1 MTMEGGLSCQTNLQ
15 KSTRVFGRGPV
26 TQCLGEVCL
35 LHTSVLVCVLSV
47 CLFLW
52 EGVLYTL
59 YTCMFVV
66 SCVCKVC
73 VYKLVVNLVLQ
84 ETCLTHYIPTIDER
98 L

>member
-1 MTMEGGLSCQTNLQ
+1 MTIEGGLSCQTNLQ

-35 LHTSVLVCVLSV
+35 LHTSVLVCVFRCVSV
-47 CLFLW
+47 FV
-52 EGVLYTL
+52 GGA
-59 YTCMFVV
+59 CMFVV
-66 SCVCKVC
+66 SCVCNVC

-84 ETCLTHYIPTIDER
+84 ETCLTHYIPAIDER

>member
-35 LHTSVLVCVLSV
+35 LHTSVLVCELGV

-52 EGVLYTL
+52 V
-59 YTCMFVV
+59 
-66 SCVCKVC
+66 CVNMYVCVC
-73 VYKLVVNLVLQ
+73 VYKLVVNLGLQ
-84 ETCLTHYIPTIDER
+84 ETCLTHYIPAIDER

>member
-1 MTMEGGLSCQTNLQ
+1 MSIAHF
-15 KSTRVFGRGPV
+15 SI
-26 TQCLGEVCL
+26 
-35 LHTSVLVCVLSV
+35 SV
-47 CLFLW
+47 CTGCVSVFVG
-52 EGVLYTL
+52 GVL

-84 ETCLTHYIPTIDER
+84 EICLTHYIPAIDER

>member
-35 LHTSVLVCVLSV
+35 LHTSVLVCVLGV

-52 EGVLYTL
+52 GGVL

-66 SCVCKVC
+66 SCIC

-84 ETCLTHYIPTIDER
+84 ETCLTHYIPAIDES

>member
-35 LHTSVLVCVLSV
+35 LHTSVLVCVYIGCVSV
-47 CLFLW
+47 FVG
-52 EGVLYTL
+52 GVL

-73 VYKLVVNLVLQ
+73 VYKLVANLVLQ
-84 ETCLTHYIPTIDER
+84 ETCLTHYIPVIDER

>member
-1 MTMEGGLSCQTNLQ
+1 MSIAHF
-15 KSTRVFGRGPV
+15 SI
-26 TQCLGEVCL
+26 
-35 LHTSVLVCVLSV
+35 SV
-47 CLFLW
+47 CTGCVCFC
-52 EGVLYTL
+52 GCVL

-84 ETCLTHYIPTIDER
+84 ETCLTHYIPAIDER